1 MDILLIFRK
10 IWKLLNDLQWVFLL
24 NLLCT
29 LDENCM
35 HVVFFFPECDHQNFI
50 IILFIRCFFVCVCV
64 QALHINQCDNL
75 RISGI
80 TSIDSPKNHISIHEC
95 KNVAI
100 SNINLIAPEESPN
113 TDGIDISDSASV
125 NIFDSTIQTGTY
137 VYINYLWFYFFGV
150 YAFFIFSRNIV
161 LSYIIKYH
169 KWYKN
174 HLNFKSQEMIV

>member
-1 MDILLIFRK
+1 MHSW
-10 IWKLLNDLQWVFLL
+10 WKLHA
-24 NLLCT
+24 CG
-29 LDENCM
+29 
-35 HVVFFFPECDHQNFI
+35 VFFSRVRSPKFYYYI
-50 IILFIRCFFVCVCV
+50 IYTVFFCVCVCV